1 MLKEICQSLTN
12 YFTRSATLKWSK
24 DEGLSICK
32 ALGQADLFAALTKF
46 TLPLHKEYPDI
57 LEFRAWHLV
66 ATFSNKNKRL
76 PRKVHTEIEELLD
89 ELDKKGHFSLA
100 DRLDDLL
107 EEDGNDN
114 FSSYLDV
121 IEDIFNSG
129 PFGIPKMIRDEGKP
143 QSKPKKKPGTGRQLN
158 LFDDERE

>member
-1 MLKEICQSLTN
+1 
-12 YFTRSATLKWSK
+12 LKWSK

-32 ALGQADLFAALTKF
+32 ALGQADLFAALSKF
-46 TLPLHKEYPDI
+46 TMPLHKEYPDI
-57 LEFRAWHLV
+57 SEFRAWHLV

-107 EEDGNDN
+107 EEDVTDD

-129 PFGIPKMIRDEGKP
+129 PFGMPEKIRNEGKP
-143 QSKPKKKPGTGRQLN
+143 QPKPKKKPKAGRQLN
-158 LFDDERE
+158 LFGDEIE